1 MDSIWPLL
9 GIGLVLSLDN
19 GRVAIV
25 LGTVPFGLRRALQ
38 IALIFGVWD
47 GVMPLVGLLLGR
59 SVGDAI
65 GSEASSAVLDYV
77 GSAVLGGYGLY
88 LLIQALRS
96 PEPADEIDNPWITLF
111 GIPLSLSVDN
121 LVGGASLGL
130 LGFAPWVPALVF
142 GATTMV
148 MSFVGL
154 LIGRFAAGL
163 IRIRTDLLSGVAL
176 ICAAIALPIW
186 S

>member
-9 GIGLVLSLDN
+9 GVGLVLSLDN
-19 GRVAIV
+19 FRVSIV
-25 LGTVPFGLRRALQ
+25 LGTVPFGVRRALQ

-59 SVGDAI
+59 YAGDVI
-65 GSEASSAVLDYV
+65 GSDVSSTALDYV
-77 GSAVLGGYGLY
+77 GSAALGGYGLY
-88 LLIQALRS
+88 LLVQALRN
-96 PEPADEIDNPWITLF
+96 PEPPDEIDNPWITLF
-111 GIPLSLSVDN
+111 GIPLSLSLDN

-130 LGFAPWVPALVF
+130 LGFPLWVPATLF
-142 GATTMV
+142 GATTAV
-148 MSFVGL
+148 MSIVGL

-176 ICAAIALPIW
+176 ICAAITLPLW